1 MNSLEEVKYIYNL
14 LLNIKHYSV
23 IGSNEVKEQLDD
35 TLNQLQRILIQH
47 GAYPVIDDVNGTLIK
62 EVQDKDGESSE
73 LTV

>member
-14 LLNIKHYSV
+14 LLDIKHYSV
-23 IGSNEVKEQLDD
+23 IGSDRVKEQLDN
-35 TLNQLQRILIQH
+35 TLNQFQRVLIQH
-47 GAYPVIDDVNGTLIK
+47 GAYPVINDVNGTLVK